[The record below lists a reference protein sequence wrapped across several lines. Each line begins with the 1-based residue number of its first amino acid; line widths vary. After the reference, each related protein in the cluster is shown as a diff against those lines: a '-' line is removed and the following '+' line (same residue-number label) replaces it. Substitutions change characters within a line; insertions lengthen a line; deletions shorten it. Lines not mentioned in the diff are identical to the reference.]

1 MNEITIKCPSC
12 GKTLR
17 LKEMPA
23 NENAS
28 FICPV
33 CKEKHRV
40 SSCKQMQP
48 KLSIANES
56 TQYGPL
62 PAPKRDNNEETCFE
76 APKKD
81 NNEETRAFNTL
92 PKLGVLEDLQGHKY
106 QLNKG
111 VNTIGRKAKSSQAV
125 IQIDDPDCFMSR
137 NHASIEVRNTGVSTL
152 YVLKNTFN
160 KNRSY
165 VNGSL
170 VSTGDQMIL
179 NDGDR
184 LKFGTKEL
192 IFKIKQS

>member
-62 PAPKRDNNEETCFE
+62 Q